1 MPRRKAPGPVKH
13 ERRQRSFEIL
23 ADELA
28 RMGQQIAHL
37 QRTSLNKT
45 EAEALNQQLVQG
57 VASMAQTGQAVYE
70 AISERMDLRLEKL
83 AMETILAA
91 TDAASRAIEKSHA
104 ETSSAA
110 RDYAKAAGEARR
122 EAWRYFGGFW
132 VWLASVGAGGAV
144 LGLLAAFL
152 IMGRVMR
159 ASSANILKSTA
170 PPQGARS
177 LPIRKAV
184 GSAPSGSTARLSL
197 GLTSRHPSSWQI
209 HRLPQAQAVGFRA
222 RYGRKALVL
231 LVLPTE

>member
-1 MPRRKAPGPVKH
+1 MSDAEHSRPKD
-13 ERRQRSFEIL
+13 SFEIL

-37 QRTSLNKT
+37 QRTSLNKA
-45 EAEALNQQLVQG
+45 EAEALNKQLVQG
-57 VASMAQTGQAVYE
+57 VASMAQTGQALYE
-70 AISERMDLRLEKL
+70 AISERMDLRMEKL

-152 IMGRVMR
+152 IMGRGDAREFGQYPRVYCTT
-159 ASSANILKSTA
+159 AGGQVVEQDDGSSFCAIWIK
-170 PPQGARS
+170 PPSQ
-177 LPIRKAV
+177 
-184 GSAPSGSTARLSL
+184 SG
-197 GLTSRHPSSWQI
+197 G
-209 HRLPQAQAVGFRA
+209 
-222 RYGRKALVL
+222 
-231 LVLPTE
+231 

>member
-1 MPRRKAPGPVKH
+1 MSDAEDRRPKD
-13 ERRQRSFEIL
+13 SFEIL

-37 QRTSLNKT
+37 QRTSLNKA
-45 EAEALNQQLVQG
+45 EAEALNKQLVQG

-91 TDAASRAIEKSHA
+91 TDAARRAIEKSHA

-122 EAWRYFGGFW
+122 AAWRYFGGFW

-144 LGLLAAFL
+144 LGLLTAFL
-152 IMGRVMR
+152 IMGRGDAREFGQYPQVYCTT
-159 ASSANILKSTA
+159 AGGQIVEQDDGSSFCAIWID
-170 PPQGARS
+170 R
-177 LPIRKAV
+177 
-184 GSAPSGSTARLSL
+184 PSQSG
-197 GLTSRHPSSWQI
+197 G
-209 HRLPQAQAVGFRA
+209 
-222 RYGRKALVL
+222 
-231 LVLPTE
+231 

>member
-1 MPRRKAPGPVKH
+1 MSEGKD
-13 ERRQRSFEIL
+13 SFEIL

-83 AMETILAA
+83 AIETILAA
-91 TDAASRAIEKSHA
+91 KDAASGAIAKNHA
-104 ETSSAA
+104 ETIAAA
-110 RDYAKAAGEARR
+110 RDLSKAAGEARR

-144 LGLLAAFL
+144 LGLLTAFL
-152 IMGRVMR
+152 IMGRGDAREFGQYPQVYCT
-159 ASSANILKSTA
+159 TA
-170 PPQGARS
+170 GGKLVEQND
-177 LPIRKAV
+177 
-184 GSAPSGSTARLSL
+184 GSTFCAIWIKP
-197 GLTSRHPSSWQI
+197 PS
-209 HRLPQAQAVGFRA
+209 QAG
-222 RYGRKALVL
+222 G
-231 LVLPTE
+231 